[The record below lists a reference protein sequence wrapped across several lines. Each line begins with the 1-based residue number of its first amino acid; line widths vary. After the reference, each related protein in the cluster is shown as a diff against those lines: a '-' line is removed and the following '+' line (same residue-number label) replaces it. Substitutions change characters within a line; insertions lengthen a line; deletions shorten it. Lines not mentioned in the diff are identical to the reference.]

1 MRAIHS
7 KRQDG
12 FTVAEMVV
20 VMAVIAILTVIA
32 LTTFSSVKNKGKIA
46 AVRNNINIIDT
57 ALKSYAQKHQGM
69 YPGFTRWPVAYPAS
83 GQVKGL
89 KVIGGNGGPMDNN
102 AAAPAMTA
110 AAATIVNQDDYLG
123 DLKPPGSPFRGILPT
138 HYSNFAVRMK
148 SPDALFGENLLV
160 PYPDNPLKTPGTG
173 MINVAYALGSYNKTI
188 NTFSLLPITG
198 ITTPAPTGL
207 AAGFPVITNLPYRY
221 SIYAYMWDY
230 YTDNPTNKLNY
241 PQGNFAY
248 IPLGLSDPS
257 GEFATAYWLIGYGD
271 EDTLKDSPYNELLNN
286 ANFPNFPPPMGDGD
300 PTTPPVPGSYEFM
313 VRHFVK
319 GALVIK
325 ATKYEDQIS
334 IDRR

>member
-1 MRAIHS
+1 MRTIHS
-7 KRQDG
+7 NRQDG

-102 AAAPAMTA
+102 ASAPAMTA

-123 DLKPPGSPFRGILPT
+123 DLKQPGSPFRGVLPT

-148 SPDALFGENLLV
+148 
-160 PYPDNPLKTPGTG
+160 
-173 MINVAYALGSYNKTI
+173 
-188 NTFSLLPITG
+188 
-198 ITTPAPTGL
+198 
-207 AAGFPVITNLPYRY
+207 
-221 SIYAYMWDY
+221 
-230 YTDNPTNKLNY
+230 
-241 PQGNFAY
+241 
-248 IPLGLSDPS
+248 PS
-257 GEFATAYWLIGYGD
+257 A
-271 EDTLKDSPYNELLNN
+271 
-286 ANFPNFPPPMGDGD
+286 
-300 PTTPPVPGSYEFM
+300 
-313 VRHFVK
+313 
-319 GALVIK
+319 
-325 ATKYEDQIS
+325 
-334 IDRR
+334 